1 MPDADEDD
9 QVDCSALVE
18 ELFEFLD
25 GELTERR
32 RVLLER
38 HMNGCVDCHEVI
50 EFHAELRAT
59 IASKCRDDVPPGLE
73 AKIARVLGL
82 FDASS

>member
-1 MPDADEDD
+1 MADGEDD
-9 QVDCSALVE
+9 RVDCSDLVA

-32 RVLLER
+32 RVLIER
-38 HMNGCVDCHEVI
+38 HMNGCVDCHEVM
-50 EFHAELRAT
+50 EFHAELKTT

-73 AKIARVLGL
+73 ARIARVLGL
-82 FDASS
+82 FDAPS